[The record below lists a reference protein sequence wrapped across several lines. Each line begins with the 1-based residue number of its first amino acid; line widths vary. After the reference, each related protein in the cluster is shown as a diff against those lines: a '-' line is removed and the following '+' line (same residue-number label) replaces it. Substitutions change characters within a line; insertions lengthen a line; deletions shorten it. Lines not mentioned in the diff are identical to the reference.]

1 MGLVVVSPSWGGEGK
16 TDFVW
21 SWLVGR
27 TATLGTVHSVW
38 AISFN
43 TLPRL
48 PPAVPFPQ
56 RQENLKRG
64 ADGQPVK
71 SHAPT
76 VIGAAIQRPGQMSL
90 SSQWRRLTESHLIFS
105 KCWVGSVQLGSAV
118 FFRVIWGDPR
128 GGDE

>member
-1 MGLVVVSPSWGGEGK
+1 MGWRGEDGFCVELVSGK
-16 TDFVW
+16 D
-21 SWLVGR
+21 G
-27 TATLGTVHSVW
+27 HSGHCPLRVW